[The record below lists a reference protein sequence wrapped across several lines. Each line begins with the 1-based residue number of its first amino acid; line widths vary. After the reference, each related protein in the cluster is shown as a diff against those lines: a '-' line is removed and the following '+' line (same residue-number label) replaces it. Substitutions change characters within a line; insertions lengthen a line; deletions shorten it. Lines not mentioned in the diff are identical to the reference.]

1 VKTIRTLAVFLAY
14 FALVYLVAS
23 TTIYRFKNPAMTET
37 ELFLNIPKA
46 LTWKHA
52 TEEASND

>member
-1 VKTIRTLAVFLAY
+1 VRNIRTLAVFLAY

-46 LTWKHA
+46 LTWGHA
-52 TEEASND
+52 AKEASRD